1 MSGGCYRE
9 CVKVVVINTQYIET
23 DARSFKSVVQSLT
36 GKDSPAESTV
46 APPGLNGSGEGTAEI
61 SSTLSRV
68 GGAALHERENPS
80 INQLGG
86 SSSGSH
92 INSNSVLVALRS
104 IKKSEVSA
112 EHHPQDRADQLA
124 FYAEIGGLLFG
135 VISRALPYIRDDFK
149 SVDRRTVLHLEL
161 MSTRGGVDVNTP
173 APVPAATTVPPLRRR
188 QPSQGL
194 HPNPLALWRLQ
205 RTH

>member
-36 GKDSPAESTV
+36 GKDSPV

-80 INQLGG
+80 RNQLGG

-92 INSNSVLVALRS
+92 INSNSMLVALRSILALALRS

-112 EHHPQDRADQLA
+112 ESA
-124 FYAEIGGLLFG
+124 
-135 VISRALPYIRDDFK
+135 SLPHD
-149 SVDRRTVLHLEL
+149 SH
-161 MSTRGGVDVNTP
+161 S
-173 APVPAATTVPPLRRR
+173 
-188 QPSQGL
+188 
-194 HPNPLALWRLQ
+194 H
-205 RTH
+205 